1 MKNLEESDEEKK
13 KNISAYFAVKNMFLL
28 RGRIRWMCIT
38 RLKRAHERTLWRQQ
52 FCYWLLCSTNFD
64 SSSFFFFFSILRSL
78 IHDSCKLLETEHEA
92 ANVCSQFVSIGRSF
106 RANQSWKKLEIFNFG
121 DVLCFYCTILGNDGI
136 QAVLLHRAVGNLR
149 HWVPL
154 SSLFVPFYVWYETWF
169 SNFSRCFS

>member
-13 KNISAYFAVKNMFLL
+13 KNISTYFAVKNMFLL
-28 RGRIRWMCIT
+28 RRR
-38 RLKRAHERTLWRQQ
+38 REEERTLWQQQ

-64 SSSFFFFFSILRSL
+64 SSSFFFFSILRSL

-121 DVLCFYCTILGNDGI
+121 DVLCFYCTILGNDDI
-136 QAVLLHRAVGNLR
+136 QAILLHRAASNLR

-154 SSLFVPFYVWYETWF
+154 SSLFMFAEICSLLCLIRNVIF
-169 SNFSRCFS
+169 

>member
-1 MKNLEESDEEKK
+1 MNVYHTFKTGTWKNAL
-13 KNISAYFAVKNMFLL
+13 AAAVLLLITLFNKFWFLFL
-28 RGRIRWMCIT
+28 
-38 RLKRAHERTLWRQQ
+38 
-52 FCYWLLCSTNFD
+52 
-64 SSSFFFFFSILRSL
+64 FFFFFSILRSL

-136 QAVLLHRAVGNLR
+136 QAVLLHRAAGNLR